1 MTVGYDFI
9 FFSPISAQ
17 VMYTPNTQIT
27 YAFSSV
33 TTLNICQYMF
43 ENNNKQNIC
52 TFSFYSWLLTILK
65 VHKRY
70 P

>member
-1 MTVGYDFI
+1 MILF

-52 TFSFYSWLLTILK
+52 TFSVSTIQPATH
-65 VHKRY
+65 VIY
-70 P
+70 